1 MTRSNW
7 KPITQPIAA
16 HKSAGS
22 PHSKRKTANDPVG
35 PTASQQNWVGREAS
49 RVCHRSSTPS
59 PPSHPRP
66 KELFQAWGSGIHG
79 SSPAP
84 KPPQSRR
91 HAGASGRTAGCVCV
105 AGVVRFLHRAQQA
118 EQLALPGCQL
128 PRKPHTCYTRAV
140 GRTAQSHSHRC
151 AECSPLY
158 PLRPRWGPKCGAPKQ
173 DLGTLA
179 QGILEGATRHTSL
192 SLSCTRP
199 VRERPPGL
207 SPSPEGPAAWLLGA
221 ALGLALHRMQ
231 NTLTATAAPPA
242 PFPYSPP
249 GASPSRS
256 PTGT

>member
-1 MTRSNW
+1 MAR
-7 KPITQPIAA
+7 PQPL
-16 HKSAGS
+16 
-22 PHSKRKTANDPVG
+22 N
-35 PTASQQNWVGREAS
+35 
-49 RVCHRSSTPS
+49 
-59 PPSHPRP
+59 HPRAGGMP
-66 KELFQAWGSGIHG
+66 G
-79 SSPAP
+79 P
-84 KPPQSRR
+84 
-91 HAGASGRTAGCVCV
+91 AGARPGVCV

-158 PLRPRWGPKCGAPKQ
+158 PLLPRWGPKCGAPKQ
-173 DLGTLA
+173 DLGTLP
-179 QGILEGATRHTSL
+179 QGSNSAHFPEPELHTPSPGE
-192 SLSCTRP
+192 T
-199 VRERPPGL
+199 PGL

-242 PFPYSPP
+242 PFPYSPSR
-249 GASPSRS
+249 ASPSRS

>member
-1 MTRSNW
+1 MAR
-7 KPITQPIAA
+7 PQPL
-16 HKSAGS
+16 
-22 PHSKRKTANDPVG
+22 N
-35 PTASQQNWVGREAS
+35 
-49 RVCHRSSTPS
+49 
-59 PPSHPRP
+59 HPRAGGMP
-66 KELFQAWGSGIHG
+66 G
-79 SSPAP
+79 P
-84 KPPQSRR
+84 
-91 HAGASGRTAGCVCV
+91 AGARPGVCV

-199 VRERPPGL
+199 VRERPP
-207 SPSPEGPAAWLLGA
+207 AC
-221 ALGLALHRMQ
+221 RR
-231 NTLTATAAPPA
+231 APRDQQRGFSVLP
-242 PFPYSPP
+242 
-249 GASPSRS
+249 
-256 PTGT
+256 